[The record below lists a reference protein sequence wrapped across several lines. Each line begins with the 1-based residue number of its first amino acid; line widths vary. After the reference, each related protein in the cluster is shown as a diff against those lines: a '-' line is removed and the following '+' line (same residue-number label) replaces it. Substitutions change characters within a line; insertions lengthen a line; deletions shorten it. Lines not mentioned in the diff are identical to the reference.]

1 MPNPEARLLE
11 LLANDASP
19 AELSAV
25 GADPTARDHALRIRS
40 AAERRKRRE
49 AELTALVETAR
60 ELTSTADT
68 DSVLTAIVRRARAL
82 IGSDLAYLSF
92 VDSEQGHTSMR
103 AADGVLSATLM
114 NVKWEP
120 GEGMGGMV
128 AETRKPYWT
137 ADYINDP
144 RFRHARSIDGA
155 VDDEGIVAICATPL
169 TVGDDLVG
177 VLFAADRSP
186 RPYSHDEVALLGSF
200 AALAAVSLVQ
210 AQQRTDTARA
220 LDALSEAHE
229 TVRRQAEGVERAAAA
244 HDRFVE
250 VILGGGG
257 TDDIT
262 GAMVSLL
269 GGWAVLVDDEG
280 RARSTSGP
288 APQQDSPEVAEAMT
302 LAHDITR
309 LTRVRNNTWAVP
321 VTGGQQLLGHLVIG
335 SHAELDSSD
344 QRTIERAAV
353 VTALVLLFERSQAET
368 RQQLRTDLVSDL
380 VRQRGDE
387 ESRAEAVRQHGFD
400 PSQPYCLLVARS
412 DATTP
417 RRSLVLSVAAALGD
431 AALVGE
437 ANGDIVSLV
446 HSDDPAAAAK
456 DLAGRLSRRTR
467 VTVGAAGPITGVSQ
481 VAVAH
486 DEASRTVAA
495 LLALGH
501 EGTGGAA
508 DDLGFAGLIVGS
520 APDVRAYVQTV
531 LGPVLAYDAQRGTDL
546 METLD
551 AYFAA
556 GSSPRH
562 TATALH
568 VHVNTVAQRL
578 DRVSTLIGPDWQQ
591 PQRALEVQLALR
603 LRHLTA
609 ASGR

>member
-60 ELTSTADT
+60 ELTSTTDT

-103 AADGVLSATLM
+103 AADGVVSATLM
-114 NVKWEP
+114 NVRWEP
-120 GEGMGGMV
+120 GEGMGGLV
-128 AETRKPYWT
+128 AESRKPYWT

-169 TVGDDLVG
+169 TVGEDLVG

-220 LDALSEAHE
+220 LSALSEAHQ
-229 TVRRQAEGVERAAAA
+229 TVRRQADGVERAAAA
-244 HDRFVE
+244 HDRFVA

-257 TDDIT
+257 VDDIT
-262 GAMVSLL
+262 GALVSLL

-288 APQQDSPEVAEAMT
+288 APQQDSAEMTAALT
-302 LAHDITR
+302 LAHDISR
-309 LTRVRNNTWAVP
+309 LTQVGEGTWAVP
-321 VTGGQQLLGHLVIG
+321 VTGGQQFLGHLVIG

-400 PSQPYCLLVARS
+400 PSAPYCVLVARS

-431 AALVGE
+431 ASLVGE

-446 HSDDPAAAAK
+446 HSDDPAAAARE
-456 DLAGRLSRRTR
+456 LAGRLSRRAR
-467 VTVGAAGPITGVSQ
+467 VTVGGSGPVTGVSQ
-481 VAVAH
+481 VANAH
-486 DEASRTVAA
+486 DEATRTVAA

-501 EGTGGAA
+501 EGSGGAA

-520 APDVRAYVQTV
+520 APDVRAYVQAV

-551 AYFAA
+551 SYFAA